1 MEIEE
6 ILEFIQNEIS
16 QGKRKTN
23 DVIRCVY
30 EFMLSAKKDI
40 DYGVLELLKNQNY
53 EKAQEYMNMSKKI
66 SDVLKYLEKFVGI
79 NLGEANDEIVE
90 EKTGDES
97 DSISYD
103 NCISASCKRVNYE
116 EFRVD
121 ESVPYDIMNDF
132 CYKKPAAFSIDGEKY
147 SARLWKSVLLKTCEL
162 LYAKNKKIF
171 EEFLNLCR
179 EKQEYIFQKMRS

>member
-103 NCISASCKRVNYE
+103 C
-116 EFRVD
+116 F
-121 ESVPYDIMNDF
+121 
-132 CYKKPAAFSIDGEKY
+132 
-147 SARLWKSVLLKTCEL
+147 LLGTL
-162 LYAKNKKIF
+162 
-171 EEFLNLCR
+171 
-179 EKQEYIFQKMRS
+179 

>member
-103 NCISASCKRVNYE
+103 NCISASCKGVTG
-116 EFRVD
+116 
-121 ESVPYDIMNDF
+121 ND
-132 CYKKPAAFSIDGEKY
+132 CRP
-147 SARLWKSVLLKTCEL
+147 LLLSSTE
-162 LYAKNKKIF
+162 
-171 EEFLNLCR
+171 
-179 EKQEYIFQKMRS
+179 